1 MAKRIIC
8 VSIAMI
14 ICLSTVISM
23 TSCGQ
28 LPDIEM
34 LKDRF
39 IYLIEESKEINV
51 IFFGV
56 GLPTFDREG
65 ALEQKLGIYYDDKLP
80 AYNTI
85 TLYTPYYSEIGI
97 KEAAEKVFS
106 TEYLDKIYESAFD
119 GIVTDASTYMRFY
132 ELEGKIYQ
140 SISANDFGLSERIY
154 DYSTMTVVK
163 PSNND
168 YINVTVETYTLDDD
182 TRVKITLSFAFERGD
197 WYLDCP
203 TY

>member
-1 MAKRIIC
+1 MEKRD
-8 VSIAMI
+8 
-14 ICLSTVISM
+14 L
-23 TSCGQ
+23 
-28 LPDIEM
+28 
-34 LKDRF
+34 
-39 IYLIEESKEINV
+39 IYLDNAATSFPKPYAVSEAVKKYMLYCGGNPSRG
-51 IFFGV
+51 FYA
-56 GLPTFDREG
+56 T
-65 ALEQKLGIYYDDKLP
+65 AL
-80 AYNTI
+80 
-85 TLYTPYYSEIGI
+85 
-97 KEAAEKVFS
+97 EAAEKVFS

-163 PSNND
+163 PSNNE

-182 TRVKITLSFAFERGD
+182 TRVEITLSFAFERGD

>member
-8 VSIAMI
+8 TMIAII

-28 LPDIEM
+28 LPDIEP

-39 IYLIEESKEINV
+39 IYLIEESKELNV

-56 GLPTFDREG
+56 GLPTYDREG
-65 ALEQKLGIYYDDKLP
+65 ILEQRLGIYYDDKLP

-85 TLYTPYYSEIGI
+85 TPYTPYYNEDGI
-97 KEAAEKVFS
+97 KESAEKVFS
-106 TEYLDKIYESAFD
+106 TNYLDKIYEGAFD
-119 GIVTDASTYMRFY
+119 GIVNSGNTYMRFY
-132 ELEGKIYQ
+132 ELEGKLYQ

-154 DYSTMTVVK
+154 DYSTMKIVK
-163 PSNND
+163 PSNNE
-168 YINVTVETYTLDDD
+168 YINVTVETYTLKDEK
-182 TRVKITLSFAFERGD
+182 RVEITLSFAFERGD